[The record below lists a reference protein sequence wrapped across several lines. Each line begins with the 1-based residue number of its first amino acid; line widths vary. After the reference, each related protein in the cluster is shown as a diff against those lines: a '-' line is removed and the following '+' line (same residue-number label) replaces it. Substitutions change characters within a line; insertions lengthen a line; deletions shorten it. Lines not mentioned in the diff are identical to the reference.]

1 MEKKNELKVEHY
13 DASEVEAKK
22 KKILKK
28 VATGVGATALVTVL
42 GYYGLA
48 QAAEPVLIKENLDTM
63 QIADI
68 KEKSDTVPTIVL
80 DTVPVAVKQDL
91 DIEPITTDT
100 IDIGTIVLPMG
111 TFILGGGGAWF
122 NSVIEFLEA

>member
-1 MEKKNELKVEHY
+1 MEKENKLQVQQY

-28 VATGVGATALVTVL
+28 VATGVGAAALVTVL

-48 QAAEPVLIKENLDTM
+48 QDAQATEPVF
-63 QIADI
+63 I
-68 KEKSDTVPTIVL
+68 KEKSDTVPAIVL

-91 DIEPITTDT
+91 DIKPITTDT

-111 TFILGGGGAWF
+111 TFMLGGGGAWF

>member
-1 MEKKNELKVEHY
+1 MEIKNMEKENKLQVQQY

-22 KKILKK
+22 KKILKI
-28 VATGVGATALVTVL
+28 VATGVGTVALTTML
-42 GYYGLA
+42 GCYGLRGGKSA
-48 QAAEPVLIKENLDTM
+48 PTNEHVDTIPM
-63 QIADI
+63 
-68 KEKSDTVPTIVL
+68 T
-80 DTVPVAVKQDL
+80 VKQDS
-91 DIEPITTDT
+91 DT